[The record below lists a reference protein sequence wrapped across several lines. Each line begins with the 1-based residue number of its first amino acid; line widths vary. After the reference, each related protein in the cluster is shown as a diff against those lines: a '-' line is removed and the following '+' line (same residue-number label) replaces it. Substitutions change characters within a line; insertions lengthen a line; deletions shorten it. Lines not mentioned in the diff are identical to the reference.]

1 MAKRKTAQAAGASS
15 ELIDGNPDEV
25 VEEPSE
31 IGPPVS
37 RTATI
42 EIPMIDGAVSPVRHL
57 DVQFRNRRQRE
68 TAAKIFLALHR
79 ADARLADGSH
89 IDRASHAMVWM
100 IEQVAEALEAGEGGG
115 GD

>member
-1 MAKRKTAQAAGASS
+1 
-15 ELIDGNPDEV
+15 V

-37 RTATI
+37 RTVTI